1 MLRNM
6 VRNPGDFGAA
16 LRRLAEREI
25 HAAVAEASR
34 GLALAVLEGV
44 VARTPVKSGRARAN
58 WQAGLERPPE
68 GVLNE
73 TDKDGLTTIARG
85 RAAISRARPF
95 ETIWI
100 VNNLPYIGVLEQGSS
115 RQAPRGM
122 ATATLAALAARR
134 R

>member
-1 MLRNM
+1 MGPRST
-6 VRNPGDFGAA
+6 DFEAA

-25 HAAVAEASR
+25 SAAVAEASR

-44 VARTPVKSGRARAN
+44 VARTPVRRGRARAN
-58 WQAGLERPPE
+58 WQAGVGRPPE
-68 GVLNE
+68 AVLDE
-73 TDKDGLTTIARG
+73 TDKDGRSTVARCRIAI
-85 RAAISRARPF
+85 ARARPF

-122 ATATLAALAARR
+122 VAATLAALAARR

>member
-1 MLRNM
+1 MA
-6 VRNPGDFGAA
+6 RNPRDLEAA

-25 HAAVAEASR
+25 AAAVAEASR

-44 VARTPVKSGRARAN
+44 VARTPVKTGRARAN
-58 WQAGLERPPE
+58 WQAGLERPPD
-68 GVLNE
+68 GVLE
-73 TDKDGLTTIARG
+73 KTDMDGRTTVDRG
-85 RAAISRARPF
+85 RAAIARARPF

-100 VNNLPYIGVLEQGSS
+100 VNNLPYIGALEQGSS

-122 ATATLAALAARR
+122 VAATLAALAARR

>member
-1 MLRNM
+1 MM
-6 VRNPGDFGAA
+6 ARNPRDFEAA

-25 HAAVAEASR
+25 PAAVAEASR

-44 VARTPVKSGRARAN
+44 VARTPVESGRARAN
-58 WQAGLERPPE
+58 WQASPGRPPT
-68 GVLNE
+68 GVLDE
-73 TDKDGLTTIARG
+73 TDMDGRSTVARC
-85 RAAISRARPF
+85 RAAIARARPF

-100 VNNLPYIGVLEQGSS
+100 VNNLPYVEDLEQGSS

-122 ATATLAALAARR
+122 AAATLADLAARR

>member
-1 MLRNM
+1 MAPR
-6 VRNPGDFGAA
+6 DFEAA
-16 LRRLAEREI
+16 LRRHAEREI
-25 HAAVAEASR
+25 AAAVAEASR

-44 VARTPVKSGRARAN
+44 VARTPVRTGWARAN
-58 WQAGLERPPE
+58 WQVGLERPPK
-68 GVLNE
+68 GVLDE
-73 TDKDGLTTIARG
+73 TDKDGRTTVARG
-85 RAAISRARPF
+85 RAAIARARPF

-122 ATATLAALAARR
+122 VAATLAALAARR

>member
-1 MLRNM
+1 MARTP
-6 VRNPGDFGAA
+6 RDFEAA

-25 HAAVAEASR
+25 AAAVAEASR

-44 VARTPVKSGRARAN
+44 VARTPVQTGRARAN
-58 WQAGLERPPE
+58 WQAGPEQPPG
-68 GVLNE
+68 GVLEE
-73 TDKDGLTTIARG
+73 TDKDGRTTVARG

-100 VNNLPYIGVLEQGSS
+100 VNNLSYIGILEQGSS

-122 ATATLAALAARR
+122 VAATLAALAARR